1 MLGKH
6 FFILFWLVLLT
17 TGLMAQNYLWWSDD
31 FNDDD
36 SLASKNVGW
45 FYVSEE
51 LGVKNVIVRQRN
63 NELFIQQGSYELFP
77 GLVIAIGIIQT
88 NGTPAIF
95 WDNPES
101 TNALII
107 KNDYCDP
114 NHVLSFKVRFV
125 RWRNLG
131 DDSSIFSIIS
141 RSPMSDPDSTQSF
154 RFSNFM
160 VEPAYSLTL
169 WPISGE
175 VVFGKYDIPLAGLL
189 PGDPE
194 YWTIFGRTTYKFEL
208 NKDYWIKYYLNEGDI
223 RVKIWETGP
232 QNEPA
237 NWLLTYTDPAPRV
250 SGKFIGFGILGNPP
264 TPGTEDQVFLDDI
277 KVEGWREDVNVS
289 KNKMT
294 FHNTFQLEQNFPN
307 PFNPVTDISFY
318 LPQKALAKLM
328 IYNLKGEQVHE
339 LVHAALAAGWHRLSW
354 NGRNQFDQPVA
365 SGIYFYQL
373 IANGNTLTRQMLL
386 MR

>member
-6 FFILFWLVLLT
+6 YFILFWLVLLT

-45 FYVSEE
+45 LYLGEE
-51 LGVKNVIVRQRN
+51 QGVKNVIIRQRN
-63 NELFIQQGSYELFP
+63 NALFVQQGSYELYP
-77 GLVIAIGIIQT
+77 GLGIGIGIIET
-88 NGTPAIF
+88 NGIPVVY
-95 WDNPES
+95 WDNIDS
-101 TNALII
+101 TNSLII
-107 KNDYCDP
+107 KNNYCDP
-114 NHVLSFKVRFV
+114 NHVLSFKVRFN

-131 DDSSIFSIIS
+131 DGSSFFSINTRLPISEPDSVGVFIFS
-141 RSPMSDPDSTQSF
+141 DAT
-154 RFSNFM
+154 
-160 VEPAYSLTL
+160 VEPAYALAL
-169 WPISGE
+169 WPITGE
-175 VVFGKYDIPLAGLL
+175 VVFGRYDSTLYAALFPNEA
-189 PGDPE
+189 
-194 YWTIFGRTTYKFEL
+194 WNIFGKTNYKFEL

-223 RVKIWETGP
+223 RVKIWDTGP

-237 NWLLTYTDPAPRV
+237 NWLLTHTDPAPRV
-250 SGKFIGFGILGNPP
+250 SGKFIGFGILGPFP
-264 TPGTEDQVFLDDI
+264 APGTEDQVFLDDI
-277 KVEGWREDVNVS
+277 KVEGWREDVSVS

-294 FHNTFQLEQNFPN
+294 FPNTFQLEQNFPN

-318 LPQKALAKLM
+318 LPQKALAKLT
-328 IYNLKGEQVHE
+328 IYNLCGERVCE
-339 LVHAALAAGWHRLSW
+339 LINSELATGWHRLNW